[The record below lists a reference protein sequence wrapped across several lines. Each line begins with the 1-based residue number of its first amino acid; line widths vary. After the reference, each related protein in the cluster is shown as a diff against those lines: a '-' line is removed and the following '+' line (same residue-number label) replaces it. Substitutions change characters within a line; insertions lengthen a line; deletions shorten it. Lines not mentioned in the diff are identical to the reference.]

1 MLYLVLTEDQMKAI
15 EQINNFGRCHIIRI
29 MRHSQWQELVDAG
42 YCYRDGNVYR
52 AHETYQTRG
61 FEMSTSDAN
70 EVSGEASDQYFEDT
84 REHMFRDGRL
94 QI

>member
-15 EQINNFGRCHIIRI
+15 EQINNFGKCHIFRI

-42 YCYRDGNVYR
+42 YCYRDGVIYR
-52 AHETYQTRG
+52 EHETYQTPG
-61 FEMSTSDAN
+61 FEMSAPDAN
-70 EVSGEASDQYFEDT
+70 GVSSEDGDRLFEDT
-84 REHMFRDGRL
+84 RQHLYDSGKL